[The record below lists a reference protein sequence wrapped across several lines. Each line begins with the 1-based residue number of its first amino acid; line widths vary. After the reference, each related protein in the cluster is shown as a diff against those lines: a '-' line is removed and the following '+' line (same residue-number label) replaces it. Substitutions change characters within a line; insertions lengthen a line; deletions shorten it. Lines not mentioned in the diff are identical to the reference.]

1 MYKRDSSHAS
11 IKAALLAAGR
21 PVKDV
26 AHLAGLGCDLI
37 TRHLDG
43 TPVFLEL
50 KSPGPPSRRKLT
62 ESEVALQAMFPMF
75 YRVAVTPQDAL
86 RAVGLAA

>member
-37 TRHLDG
+37 TEHVDG
-43 TPVFLEL
+43 YPLFLEL
-50 KSPGPPSRRKLT
+50 KRKGPPSVRKLT
-62 ESEVALQAMFPMF
+62 DSEKALQAMFPMF
-75 YRVAVTPQDAL
+75 FKVAQDEVEAL
-86 RAVGLAA
+86 RAVGLQA

>member
-37 TRHLDG
+37 TAHISGFPLFIEVKR
-43 TPVFLEL
+43 E
-50 KSPGPPSRRKLT
+50 GPPSSRKLT
-62 ESEVALQAMFPMF
+62 DSEKALQALFPQF
-75 YRVAVTPQDAL
+75 FRVAQTAEEAL
-86 RAVGLAA
+86 MAVGLAA